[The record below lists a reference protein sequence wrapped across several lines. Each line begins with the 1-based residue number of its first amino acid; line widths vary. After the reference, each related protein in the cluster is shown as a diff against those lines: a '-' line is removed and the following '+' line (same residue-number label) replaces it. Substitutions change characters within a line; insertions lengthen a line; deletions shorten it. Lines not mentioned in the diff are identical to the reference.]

1 MHDCKKIGGREDR
14 DQQIYAAV
22 RVHEYTLQAVADFL
36 GLGYLT
42 TRTSKAHC

>member
-1 MHDCKKIGGREDR
+1 MHDCRKAGDR
-14 DQQIYAAV
+14 KERGQQIYAAV